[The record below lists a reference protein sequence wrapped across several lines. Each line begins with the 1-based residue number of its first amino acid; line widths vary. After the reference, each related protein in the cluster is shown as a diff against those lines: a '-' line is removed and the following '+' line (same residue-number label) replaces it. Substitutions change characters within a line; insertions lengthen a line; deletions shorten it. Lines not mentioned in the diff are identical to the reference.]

1 MVLVEVPVNE
11 KEKEMMDPFSKTPCT
26 DDKMQK
32 HSQSAPPPQAVE
44 TISRV
49 LDDDDLLVEIIVRL
63 GLPTT
68 LVRAMHPC
76 LQALV
81 LPCIRQ
87 GLSPHS
93 RFRSLHPPRL
103 LGFYVST
110 RSTNELFPVLLRP
123 RFVPMLPQPPELGT
137 AVCLVEAYSLDAY
150 DEELACIFDCH
161 NDTILFYGLQGK
173 KTLFGV
179 HWPLCP
185 DRGVEPPMTP
195 YEQLDVASAACACAN
210 FLLKEE
216 GDGKSL
222 TFIKLSMGYL
232 INDTDNSIKYK
243 AHIYMLQDGLW
254 HWRSSAE
261 AVLPSPRSDPHPL
274 LSGNKIYM
282 EHSTSIAALD
292 LTSSN
297 FSTIPL
303 PEGMERYVCEDMMM
317 SQANDSGI
325 YLIYLEKLQLLIWL
339 HKGDS
344 SGSMRNWLVFDTICL
359 RDMLDAL
366 GMADGDKPTLI
377 NTSQMGDDLQFVF
390 LKMGQCALYLDIKHR
405 EMRKVYE
412 VTEDD
417 RTLERIY
424 PFMMTWPP
432 TFPVLKND
440 PARAVECV
448 GYYMIDSDDGVVRHR
463 DGIDDRPD
471 KVDAS
476 VTTLKMDQWKTTVA
490 VSESAPVQCVPQNQE
505 RDLAGPS
512 ALDVRL

>member
-1 MVLVEVPVNE
+1 MEGGQVRKDGGGDAAVNPARRSRHCHQRSSGVACRRCRARRPNLARSRNGGTMVLVEVPVNE
-11 KEKEMMDPFSKTPCT
+11 KEKE
-26 DDKMQK
+26 
-32 HSQSAPPPQAVE
+32 
-44 TISRV
+44 I
-49 LDDDDLLVEIIVRL
+49 
-63 GLPTT
+63 
-68 LVRAMHPC
+68 
-76 LQALV
+76 
-81 LPCIRQ
+81 
-87 GLSPHS
+87 
-93 RFRSLHPPRL
+93 LHPPRL

-232 INDTDNSIKYK
+232 INDTDNSMKYK

-254 HWRSSAE
+254 HWHSSAE

-292 LTSSN
+292 LTTSD

-325 YLIYLEKLQLLIWL
+325 YLIYLEKLQLRIWL

-359 RDMLDAL
+359 RDMLDAW
-366 GMADGDKPTLI
+366 GMADGEKPTLI

-440 PARAVECV
+440 PA
-448 GYYMIDSDDGVVRHR
+448 SDLLPRK
-463 DGIDDRPD
+463 PCE
-471 KVDAS
+471 KAS
-476 VTTLKMDQWKTTVA
+476 SQVLTSHSSRGTQEGWKQFHYL
-490 VSESAPVQCVPQNQE
+490 VSSRNLLELGGLHY
-505 RDLAGPS
+505 DLSPEFLIRRKIIHQTWIQQQIPS
-512 ALDVRL
+512 YILMCPF